1 MAEYKDREHF
11 IPLREKELV
20 DLLCSDADL
29 RAADRDIF
37 RQFCRL
43 VSATF
48 HYEYHQRLEELK
60 DAYAPFDP
68 DADTRSLKQLP
79 ADQRQQQLNA
89 LFKEFAWLME
99 RANFKHLGREEI
111 QAAMAGSSDW
121 GINMDVDFHVF
132 DRLEVFARGDTMGK
146 RARRRM
152 RNLWRME
159 EIKLPVYQ
167 RLILILK
174 QRPHKRLGRHADTD
188 HVFLKVF
195 KDIPKL
201 DLEMLLPGARLH
213 MPRLA
218 RGKLGAS
225 LLGTLGFLIYK
236 AVTDL
241 GHLVWVGFVQ
251 HNPLTLWGPFSLVAG
266 YSYRQYYGYQQT
278 KQSYHFQLTQ
288 SLYYQCLDS
297 NAGVLYRLLDEA
309 EEQECREAILAFY
322 FLWRYAGEQGWKAAD
337 LDDYVELYLEQRAK
351 LKVDFEIGDALDKL
365 ERLRVVEKRGE
376 RYRAQPI
383 AKALEM
389 LDWTWDNI
397 FKYNNPEPETPPVP
411 AS

>member
-1 MAEYKDREHF
+1 HF

-20 DLLCSDADL
+20 DLLCSDVDL

-89 LFKEFAWLME
+89 LFKEFTWLME

-121 GINMDVDFHVF
+121 GISMDVDFHVF

-159 EIKLPVYQ
+159 EIKLPV
-167 RLILILK
+167 
-174 QRPHKRLGRHADTD
+174 
-188 HVFLKVF
+188 
-195 KDIPKL
+195 
-201 DLEMLLPGARLH
+201 
-213 MPRLA
+213 
-218 RGKLGAS
+218 
-225 LLGTLGFLIYK
+225 
-236 AVTDL
+236 
-241 GHLVWVGFVQ
+241 
-251 HNPLTLWGPFSLVAG
+251 
-266 YSYRQYYGYQQT
+266 
-278 KQSYHFQLTQ
+278 
-288 SLYYQCLDS
+288 
-297 NAGVLYRLLDEA
+297 
-309 EEQECREAILAFY
+309 
-322 FLWRYAGEQGWKAAD
+322 
-337 LDDYVELYLEQRAK
+337 
-351 LKVDFEIGDALDKL
+351 
-365 ERLRVVEKRGE
+365 
-376 RYRAQPI
+376 
-383 AKALEM
+383 
-389 LDWTWDNI
+389 
-397 FKYNNPEPETPPVP
+397 
-411 AS
+411 